1 LYNSI
6 ERKQRYKRRQANNKS
21 NNNKIIVASIEEI
34 EVEEMKEMEW

>member
-6 ERKQRYKRRQANNKS
+6 ERRQRYKRRQADNKS
-21 NNNKIIVASIEEI
+21 DDNKIIVASIEEV